1 MKIEQDD
8 TSGGLDAAA
17 RVPDLAEEEGTLGVH
32 GVNNRL
38 PPARGSTARARAGTL
53 PLPSPTPRRP
63 RR

>member
-32 GVNNRL
+32 GVNKRL
-38 PPARGSTARARAGTL
+38 PGAARCS
-53 PLPSPTPRRP
+53 
-63 RR
+63 